1 MSSRRSIEIEGL
13 SHKTAIP
20 AASRIGPLLVSS
32 VITPFNPGTRDA
44 PESIEDQYKNIFRH
58 VGLMLEAAGGDWSHV
73 AKMEFWTPTADKGV
87 LDPIWVEKFPDP
99 ASRPARHT
107 HVGQGDS
114 ARASFIAYI
123 ED

>member
-73 AKMEFWTPTADKGV
+73 AKMEFWTPTAYKGV

>member
-1 MSSRRSIEIEGL
+1 MSKRRSIEIEGL

-44 PESIEDQYKNIFRH
+44 PELIEEQYKNIFRH